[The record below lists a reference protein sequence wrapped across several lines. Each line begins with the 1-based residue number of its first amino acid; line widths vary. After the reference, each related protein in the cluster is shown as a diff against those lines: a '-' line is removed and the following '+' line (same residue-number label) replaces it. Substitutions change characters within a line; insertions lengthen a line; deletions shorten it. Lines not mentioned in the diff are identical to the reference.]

1 MSYDQVAG
9 ASGGD
14 DAPSG
19 GVSQGGRG
27 ICRAFWFSYSAF

>member
-14 DAPSG
+14 DAFSG
-19 GVSQGGRG
+19 GTSQGGRG
-27 ICRAFWFSYSAF
+27 IHKEQMGLQNE